1 MTTLR
6 KRLSFA
12 LLTVLVAAMFSCGAR
27 DEKKNVAPVD
37 AAEVAEDKD
46 VLDQLRAAG
55 SDLAK
60 PHHIDFY
67 LYLPSEADAQ
77 AAETELR
84 SLGYSVTV
92 RVGPD
97 SIHWLC
103 LASRTM
109 MPTVQG
115 LTEARVVFKGLAQT
129 YKGAY
134 DGWQAAIER

>member
-1 MTTLR
+1 MTMLR
-6 KRLSFA
+6 RIGSFA
-12 LLTVLVAAMFSCGAR
+12 LVTALVAATYSCGAR
-27 DEKKNVAPVD
+27 EAKKNVAQVD
-37 AAEVAEDKD
+37 AAETAEDQD

-55 SDLAK
+55 SNLAK

-67 LYLPSEADAQ
+67 LYLPSEGDAQ
-77 AAETELR
+77 AAEAELR
-84 SLGYSVTV
+84 SLGYTVTV
-92 RVGPD
+92 REGPD

>member
-6 KRLSFA
+6 RRLSFA
-12 LLTVLVAAMFSCGAR
+12 LGIVLVAATFSCGAH
-27 DEKKNVAPVD
+27 DAKKSVAQVD
-37 AAEVAEDKD
+37 AAEIAQDQE
-46 VLDQLRAAG
+46 VLDQLRAVG
-55 SDLAK
+55 SNLAK

-67 LYLPSEADAQ
+67 LYLPSEADAHS
-77 AAETELR
+77 AESELL
-84 SLGYSVTV
+84 SLGYSVSV

-115 LTEARVVFKGLAQT
+115 LTEARVVFKGLAQS

>member
-6 KRLSFA
+6 RRLSFA
-12 LLTVLVAAMFSCGAR
+12 LVTVLVAAAYSCGAP
-27 DEKKNVAPVD
+27 DAKKNVARVD
-37 AAEVAEDKD
+37 AAETAEDQE
-46 VLDQLRAAG
+46 VLDQLRTAG
-55 SDLAK
+55 SNLSK

-67 LYLPSEADAQ
+67 LYLPSEGDAQ
-77 AAETELR
+77 AAEAELR
-84 SLGYSVTV
+84 SLGYTVTV
-92 RVGPD
+92 REGPD

-109 MPTVQG
+109 VPTVQG
-115 LTEARVVFKGLAQT
+115 LTEARVVFKGLAQS